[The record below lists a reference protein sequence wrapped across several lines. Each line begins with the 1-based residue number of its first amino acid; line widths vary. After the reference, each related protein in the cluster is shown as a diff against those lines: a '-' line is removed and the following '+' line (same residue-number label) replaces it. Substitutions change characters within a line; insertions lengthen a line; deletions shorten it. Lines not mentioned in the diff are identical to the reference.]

1 MNTHTTPLD
10 LRAHGLTK
18 AFGQVRALSGVDIDI
33 PAGQSVAVMGPSGS
47 GKSTLLHCLA
57 GILQPDTG
65 DVQLGQTVVSELPDA
80 PRSRVRRAQLG
91 FVFQDG
97 QLLPELPA
105 REN

>member
-1 MNTHTTPLD
+1 MNQHTYGMD
-10 LRAHGLTK
+10 LCARALSK
-18 AFGQVRALSGVDIDI
+18 SFGHVRALAGVDADI

-57 GILQPDTG
+57 GILLPDEG
-65 DVQLGQTVVSELPDA
+65 EVRLGETVVSNLSDTG
-80 PRSRVRRAQLG
+80 RSRLRREQLG

-105 REN
+105 R